1 MDNSINFEQSVK
13 RLQEI
18 VTSLEGGKLS
28 LEESIALYNEGT
40 QISQKCKEDL
50 LNARLTVRTIN
61 GDNSE
66 VMDND

>member
-40 QISQKCKEDL
+40 QISQKCKADL